1 MKKLLSIVTIFLL
14 VLSCSSDETPVTPQ
28 PPITKYTITFSAGDG
43 GSVSTTGGE
52 YEKGQTVTVTATPQG
67 EYIFTSWSDGNTD
80 ATRTGFCRI

>member
-14 VLSCSSDETPVTPQ
+14 VLSCSSDETSTPVTPRA
-28 PPITKYTITFSAGDG
+28 PIAKYTITFSAGDG

-67 EYIFTSWSDGNTD
+67 QLP
-80 ATRTGFCRI
+80 